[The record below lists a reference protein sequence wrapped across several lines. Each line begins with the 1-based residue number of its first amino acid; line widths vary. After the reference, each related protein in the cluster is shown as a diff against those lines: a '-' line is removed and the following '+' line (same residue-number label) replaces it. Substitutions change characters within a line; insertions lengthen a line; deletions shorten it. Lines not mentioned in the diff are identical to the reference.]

1 MNATR
6 LRECL
11 AALGWSQRG
20 LAAFLECDER
30 MVRRWAA
37 GADQVPA
44 VVAAWIEARAVH
56 AEAHPPPIGWQRR
69 PGQMR
74 RSAPN

>member
-1 MNATR
+1 MTSTR

-11 AALGWSQRG
+11 AVLGFTQRG

-37 GADQVPA
+37 GADAVPE
-44 VVAAWIEARAVH
+44 VVSAWLELRAQH

-69 PGQMR
+69 PGQPAR
-74 RSAPN
+74 V